1 VSAHRVAR
9 RRAVAQAPR
18 RRGVGHRSQRVRQRA
33 GPRTVAFKHL
43 LPPSTRELPRPSPQL
58 EVAVMTLLDLVD
70 HIAAEVAAATA
81 GYAVA
86 DALPLAAAAD
96 AATTNVKTAD
106 DFAAAA
112 YATADADLALIVAQ
126 YAVADACWRS
136 RP

>member
-1 VSAHRVAR
+1 VDAAWDTALKEFGSARGHGLSLSSIYYR
-9 RRAVAQAPR
+9 RQHESFRDR
-18 RRGVGHRSQRVRQRA
+18 
-33 GPRTVAFKHL
+33 L
-43 LPPSTRELPRPSPQL
+43 L

-86 DALPLAAAAD
+86 DALHLAAAAD
-96 AATTNVKTAD
+96 AATTNVKPAD